1 MTCHDLTLTTKVR
14 KVVLPECLLLLELML
29 NVQSNF
35 SPSSPLFSG
44 TEMMSLLLVVAAVLM
59 SIAQQE
65 ASPPAPSVAEVARA
79 ARERQKSTN
88 AKHVLTDEDLGG
100 TRETGDSGSP
110 GSEAEARSQLER
122 DPTVPAKPT
131 VADLKQRIHDFSV
144 ASSRDQPTRDFR
156 HGGLYESFE
165 YKNVDFPGKKEWEEE
180 METAL
185 THLHEES
192 GLAAPRLQA
201 ILDQN
206 QEALSRSDPSA
217 SQRVRRQMIDAL
229 VPNIRWQIRFSQ
241 LWQEGQERAK
251 AYLSNSA
258 AALNDYRQSQGKR
271 AGTIIGYT
279 LIALN
284 DKEEQF
290 KRAHGRYTCDLSE
303 FNFIIFNQSQLKS
316 PDVGWQT
323 KIGRVHE
330 LGYQITM
337 QGCDATHYTAMAAPP
352 APDGSQGRAF
362 CAGESRGI
370 RIAEDGRSVNCLSKG
385 SDWHGE

>member
-1 MTCHDLTLTTKVR
+1 M
-14 KVVLPECLLLLELML
+14 
-29 NVQSNF
+29 
-35 SPSSPLFSG
+35 
-44 TEMMSLLLVVAAVLM
+44 EMISLLLVVAAVLM

-65 ASPPAPSVAEVARA
+65 ASPPAPSVAEAARA

-100 TRETGDSGSP
+100 SRETGGSGSLA
-110 GSEAEARSQLER
+110 SEAEARAQLER

-131 VADLKQRIHDFSV
+131 VADLKQRIHDFSA
-144 ASSRDQPTRDFR
+144 ASGGDQRTQDFR

-180 METAL
+180 MATAL
-185 THLHEES
+185 NHSLAES
-192 GLAAPRLQA
+192 GLAAARLQA
-201 ILDQN
+201 ILDEN
-206 QEALSRSDPSA
+206 QEVLSRGDPSA
-217 SQRVRRQMIDAL
+217 SQRVRKQMIDAL
-229 VPNIRWQIRFSQ
+229 VPNIRWQMRFQQ
-241 LWQEGQERAK
+241 LWQEGQARAK

-258 AALNDYRQSQGKR
+258 AALNNYRQSQGKR
-271 AGTIIGYT
+271 AGTSIGYT

-284 DKEEQF
+284 DKEERF

-303 FNFIIFNQSQLKS
+303 FNFIILNQSQLKS

-330 LGYQITM
+330 LEYQITM
-337 QGCDATHYTAMAAPP
+337 QGCDANHYTVMAAPP

-362 CAGESRGI
+362 CTTESRGI